1 MARQTNRIAAAGAHH
16 DQTHPLQTLVESWMA
31 KIKSAF
37 DHKKA
42 EFQDD
47 ADEAMRFFDG
57 PYDFMYKNE
66 TSARGGFRSE
76 FSHPSPSFRMTYN
89 RVAEMVQLFGPVLY
103 HNNPQRQVT
112 PRKLPVIPAQL
123 FGDPKDPQVQ
133 QQIQAMTQQFETM
146 RTENELRATLMQ
158 TYLNY
163 TPNEMNLKEHS
174 RQAIDEAII
183 KGLGVLW
190 TEVFRPPGADFKMI
204 RSVYDTVD
212 NLLIDPDM
220 ETIED
225 ALWVARRRV
234 APTWAVE
241 KKFQLHPGTLSGNLE
256 SYKNQSLGGEFGYYR
271 QRGDTNDLVTYWEI
285 FSRMGMG
292 HKLKENVGSGAREYV
307 KAFGPESDTLDKFGN
322 NVFLAVCADYPFFL
336 NLPEKE
342 FANQFNDVFHKV
354 QWPIPF
360 WSDPTDPWPFVPIQF
375 HRRPRKVWP
384 MSHVKPGLGEL
395 KFLNWALSFIADK
408 IKNTSRDFLGVLK
421 SAGEDLKTQLL
432 SGGDLTLL
440 EIERQHGKTIDD
452 VVSFLQH
459 PQMNGDIWKVIDAMM
474 KVFEDRVGLNELMY
488 GESKRQLRSAAE
500 ANVKSASVKIR
511 PDDMATK
518 VEEAMTLLSR
528 KEALA
533 ARWFLEAKDLA
544 LVVGPTHAALWT
556 QYVQTEDVAKTV
568 AEFEYRIEANS
579 IRKPNRDR
587 DVENANQAMQN
598 WTPLMQSYFQATG
611 DVRPIN
617 ALISMWA
624 KAYDLDPKDFVF
636 QPPEEEEGPSPEE
649 QQMQMEGK
657 KNQMEMATKQ
667 QEAQLDA
674 MKKSVDIRSQEQKSA
689 LESQKAMQEM
699 IMGDRKAQL
708 ELAQDNAT
716 HQLEMAHM
724 VEKMRLEK
732 MVAASKSKDNGA
744 K

>member
-1 MARQTNRIAAAGAHH
+1 
-16 DQTHPLQTLVESWMA
+16 
-31 KIKSAF
+31 
-37 DHKKA
+37 
-42 EFQDD
+42 
-47 ADEAMRFFDG
+47 
-57 PYDFMYKNE
+57 
-66 TSARGGFRSE
+66 
-76 FSHPSPSFRMTYN
+76 
-89 RVAEMVQLFGPVLY
+89 
-103 HNNPQRQVT
+103 
-112 PRKLPVIPAQL
+112 
-123 FGDPKDPQVQ
+123 
-133 QQIQAMTQQFETM
+133 
-146 RTENELRATLMQ
+146 
-158 TYLNY
+158 
-163 TPNEMNLKEHS
+163 
-174 RQAIDEAII
+174 
-183 KGLGVLW
+183 
-190 TEVFRPPGADFKMI
+190 
-204 RSVYDTVD
+204 
-212 NLLIDPDM
+212 
-220 ETIED
+220 
-225 ALWVARRRV
+225 
-234 APTWAVE
+234 
-241 KKFQLHPGTLSGNLE
+241 
-256 SYKNQSLGGEFGYYR
+256 
-271 QRGDTNDLVTYWEI
+271 
-285 FSRMGMG
+285 
-292 HKLKENVGSGAREYV
+292 
-307 KAFGPESDTLDKFGN
+307 
-322 NVFLAVCADYPFFL
+322 
-336 NLPEKE
+336 
-342 FANQFNDVFHKV
+342 
-354 QWPIPF
+354 
-360 WSDPTDPWPFVPIQF
+360 
-375 HRRPRKVWP
+375 

-556 QYVQTEDVAKTV
+556 QYIQTEDVAKTV